1 VGWHHADGVTVVFT
15 PAPWRVNFSAG
26 APATVHHRG
35 RTQPMT
41 GMLVTDPAQVARS
54 LESVLASGTSPRQV
68 GLHVPSGHTIT
79 DSDVAATGRAMIRFR
94 PHGDDTARH

>member
-1 VGWHHADGVTVVFT
+1 
-15 PAPWRVNFSAG
+15 
-26 APATVHHRG
+26 
-35 RTQPMT
+35 
-41 GMLVTDPAQVARS
+41 MLVTDPAQVARS

-68 GLHVPSGHTIT
+68 GLHIPSGHTIT